1 MKLEHLFT
9 PHKRI
14 NSKWIKNLNGRPKAI
29 KTLEENIGS
38 KILDI
43 AWSNILLYISPQAM
57 ETEEKINKWD
67 YIKLKRFCIAKEII
81 KIKRKPTEWENI
93 FADTSYKGIISKIYK
108 EFTQLNTRKSNNPIK
123 KWAKDMNRRF
133 SK

>member
-1 MKLEHLFT
+1 MKLDHILT
-9 PHKRI
+9 PPTKI

-108 EFTQLNTRKSNNPIK
+108 ELTNSTPKKQITQLKNGHRT
-123 KWAKDMNRRF
+123 
-133 SK
+133 